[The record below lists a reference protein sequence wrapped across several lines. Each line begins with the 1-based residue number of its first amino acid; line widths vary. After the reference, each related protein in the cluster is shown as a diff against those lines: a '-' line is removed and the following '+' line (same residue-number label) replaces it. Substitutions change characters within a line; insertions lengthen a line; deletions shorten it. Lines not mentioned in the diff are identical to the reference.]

1 MTPRLY
7 DGSTGFNGNGIG
19 ALPDCVSC
27 TVTEQRNGSFELA
40 LEYPVDGLHYES
52 LRQRAL
58 VRAKPNPFAEEQYF
72 RIYKISRPMN
82 GIVTVYARHISYDL
96 SGVPVDPCS
105 ANRVSTALA
114 ALQSAAAVPCDFTL
128 WTDKNTQA
136 DFAVTEPRSMR
147 SALGGAE
154 GSILEVYG
162 GEFEWDNHT
171 VKLHGSRGQDRG
183 VSIRYGKNLLDV
195 KQEEN
200 CAELY
205 TGIYPY
211 YTDSEDAI
219 TQLPEKIVNAPGTYD
234 FTRVLTVDLSAEFE
248 DTPSA
253 DALRE
258 AAEKYIESN
267 RIGVPTVNLTVSF
280 AQLEQTEEY
289 KSLALLERVGL
300 CDTVHVR
307 FDRLGVQADA
317 KVITTTYNVLRD
329 RYDSVELGD
338 AKATL
343 ADTVSGIAQDTQQA
357 VDKTKSALEKAID
370 RATQLITGNLGGH
383 VVLHT
388 GADGTP
394 DELLIMDTT
403 DINTATKVWRHNL
416 SGWGYSNTGYNGQYR
431 LAATMDGAINAD
443 FITAGT
449 LTADLIRSGVLAS
462 LDGEA
467 FYLDMA
473 TGDLRANFKTLTLG
487 SKTVETTE
495 GAATKISNALTAYS
509 TTVEMNSAIQQ
520 SADSINLSVGQK
532 ITTTLQDYSTTVEM
546 NSAIQLG
553 VSEIRLSVQ
562 NNGTTSSISLKNGE
576 TVIDTAE
583 VKITGF
589 LTVGN
594 LTDGVT
600 TISGNNIKTGSISA
614 DRISGGTIDA
624 SKITVDN
631 LDINKVK
638 YGDYP
643 VIECSGSPP
652 TITVGKNRGWF
663 ATKLALNGKNVVIS
677 AEAGRTIAFGASGY
691 TDPIEI
697 YVTNSS
703 YAYLRPAQ
711 QLQAGYTGGSSYAYL
726 GDSTHYFR
734 AGYVNEMYTG
744 AYNRIGHSAS
754 AKVGFF
760 GTSPIVKKTVNTV
773 ATSAASST
781 IAGKVNEVINA
792 LKGYGLL

>member
-27 TVTEQRNGSFELA
+27 IVTEQRNGSFELA

-96 SGVPVDPCS
+96 SGVPAAPCS
-105 ANRVSTALA
+105 ANRVSTALV

-136 DFAVTEPRSMR
+136 DFAITKPRSMR
-147 SALGGAE
+147 SALGGAD
-154 GSILEVYG
+154 GSILDVYG
-162 GEFEWDNHT
+162 GEFEWGNTT

-195 KQEEN
+195 TQEEN

-211 YTDSEDAI
+211 YADSEDAI
-219 TQLPEKIVNAPGTYD
+219 TLLPEKIVNAPGTYD

-253 DALRE
+253 EELRE
-258 AAEKYIESN
+258 AAEKYIETN
-267 RIGVPTVNLTVSF
+267 RIGVPVVNLTVSF

-307 FDRLGVQADA
+307 FERLGVQADA
-317 KVITTTYNVLRD
+317 KVITTTYNVLQE

-343 ADTVSGIAQDTQQA
+343 ADTVSGIAQNTQQA

-416 SGWGYSNTGYNGQYR
+416 SGWGYSNTGYNGKYR
-431 LAATMDGAINAD
+431 LAATMEGAINAD

-462 LDGEA
+462 LDGKA

-473 TGDLRANFKTLTLG
+473 TGDLRANFKTLTLA
-487 SKTVETTE
+487 SKAVASEE
-495 GAATKISNALTAYS
+495 YVGTKI
-509 TTVEMNSAIQQ
+509 E
-520 SADSINLSVGQK
+520 
-532 ITTTLQDYSTTVEM
+532 QD
-546 NSAIQLG
+546 IK
-553 VSEIRLSVQ
+553 EIRLSVQ
-562 NNGTTSSISLKNGE
+562 NNGTTSSISLKAGE

-583 VKITGF
+583 VKITGV
-589 LTVGN
+589 LTVEN
-594 LTDGVT
+594 LTDGKTV
-600 TISGNNIKTGSISA
+600 ISGDNIQT
-614 DRISGGTIDA
+614 GTIDA
-624 SKITVDN
+624 SLINVTN
-631 LDINKVK
+631 LNINNVK
-638 YGDYP
+638 YLGYP
-643 VIECSGSPP
+643 VITCTGQKTTDISISIG
-652 TITVGKNRGWF
+652 TADNNMAADTV
-663 ATKLALNGKNVVIS
+663 IY
-677 AEAGRTIAFGASGY
+677 GRQLRLISGY
-691 TDPIEI
+691 SA
-697 YVTNSS
+697 SS
-703 YAYLRPAQ
+703 NTEAIVLGGRYSSSNNIKYYLWIKSSATEMQILPYNARNYNTGDTT
-711 QLQAGYTGGSSYAYL
+711 AGGVKA
-726 GDSTHYFR
+726 GDSTHYF
-734 AGYVNEMYTG
+734 ADGYVQNVY
-744 AYNRIGHSAS
+744 IGKYAQIGVSNT

-760 GTSPIVKKTVNTV
+760 GTAPIAKKTVNTV

-781 IAGKVNEVINA
+781 IAAKVNEVVNA

>member
-96 SGVPVDPCS
+96 SGVPVAPCS
-105 ANRVSTALA
+105 ANSASTALA
-114 ALQSAAAVPCDFTL
+114 ALRDAAAVPCDFTL
-128 WTDKNTQA
+128 WTDKSTQA
-136 DFAVTEPRSMR
+136 DFAVTKPRSMR
-147 SALGGAE
+147 SALGGAD

-162 GEFEWDNHT
+162 GEFEWDNTT
-171 VKLHGSRGQDRG
+171 VKLHSSRGQDRG

-211 YTDSEDAI
+211 YADSEGAI
-219 TQLPEKIVNAPGTYD
+219 TLLPEKIVNAPGTYD
-234 FTRVLTVDLSAEFE
+234 FTRVLTVDLSTEFE

-253 DALRE
+253 EELRE
-258 AAEKYIESN
+258 AAEKYIETN
-267 RIGVPTVNLTVSF
+267 RIGVPAVSLTVSF

-289 KSLALLERVGL
+289 KNLALLERVGL

-307 FDRLGVQADA
+307 FERLGVQADA
-317 KVITTTYNVLRD
+317 KVITTTYNVLQD
-329 RYDSVELGD
+329 RYASVELGD
-338 AKATL
+338 AKTTL

-473 TGDLRANFKTLTLG
+473 TGDLRANFKTLTLA
-487 SKTVETTE
+487 SKAVASEE
-495 GAATKISNALTAYS
+495 YVGTKI
-509 TTVEMNSAIQQ
+509 E
-520 SADSINLSVGQK
+520 
-532 ITTTLQDYSTTVEM
+532 QD
-546 NSAIQLG
+546 IKG
-553 VSEIRLSVQ
+553 IRLSVQ
-562 NNGTTSSISLKNGE
+562 NNGTTSSISLKAGE

-583 VKITGF
+583 VKITGV
-589 LTVGN
+589 LTVEN

-600 TISGNNIKTGSISA
+600 TISGDNIKT
-614 DRISGGTIDA
+614 GTIDA
-624 SKITVDN
+624 SRINVTN
-631 LDINKVK
+631 LNINDVK
-638 YGDYP
+638 YLGYP
-643 VIECSGSPP
+643 VIHCTGESTTNIAISIGTASYAKSANTIIYGKQLQLLSGYDATSREEAIFFGGRYSSSNDVKYYLYMKSEATKMWIMPYN
-652 TITVGKNRGWF
+652 TRYYNTSDSTSGRVNVGDSSHYFAQAFVQDAYVGK
-663 ATKLALNGKNVVIS
+663 
-677 AEAGRTIAFGASGY
+677 
-691 TDPIEI
+691 
-697 YVTNSS
+697 
-703 YAYLRPAQ
+703 YAKI
-711 QLQAGYTGGSSYAYL
+711 GVGS
-726 GDSTHYFR
+726 D
-734 AGYVNEMYTG
+734 
-744 AYNRIGHSAS
+744 

-760 GTSPIVKKTVNTV
+760 GTDPATKKTVYTV

-781 IAGKVNEVINA
+781 IASKVNEVINA

>member
-96 SGVPVDPCS
+96 SGVPVAPCS
-105 ANRVSTALA
+105 ANRVSTALVALRDA
-114 ALQSAAAVPCDFTL
+114 ADVPCDFTL
-128 WTDKNTQA
+128 WTDKSTQA
-136 DFAVTEPRSMR
+136 DFAITKPRSMR
-147 SALGGAE
+147 SALGGAD
-154 GSILEVYG
+154 GSILEVFG
-162 GEFEWDNHT
+162 GEFEWDNTT
-171 VKLHGSRGQDRG
+171 VKLHSSRGQDRG

-195 KQEEN
+195 TQEEN

-211 YTDSEDAI
+211 YADSESAI
-219 TQLPEKIVNAPGTYD
+219 TLLPEKIVNAPGTYD

-253 DALRE
+253 EELRE
-258 AAEKYIESN
+258 AAEKYIETN
-267 RIGVPTVNLTVSF
+267 RIGVPAVSLTVSF

-289 KSLALLERVGL
+289 KNLALLERVGL

-307 FDRLGVQADA
+307 FERLGVQADA
-317 KVITTTYNVLRD
+317 KVITTTYNVLQD
-329 RYDSVELGD
+329 RYASVELGD
-338 AKATL
+338 AKTTL

-416 SGWGYSNTGYNGQYR
+416 SGWGYSNTGYNGEYR

-473 TGDLRANFKTLTLG
+473 TGDLRANFKTLTLAG
-487 SKTVETTE
+487 KDVASQEYV
-495 GAATKISNALTAYS
+495 GTKI
-509 TTVEMNSAIQQ
+509 E
-520 SADSINLSVGQK
+520 
-532 ITTTLQDYSTTVEM
+532 QD
-546 NSAIQLG
+546 IKG
-553 VSEIRLSVQ
+553 IRLSVQ
-562 NNGTTSSISLKNGE
+562 NNGTTSSISLKAGE

-583 VKITGF
+583 VRITGF

-624 SKITVDN
+624 SKITVKN
-631 LDINKVK
+631 LDISEVK
-638 YGDYP
+638 YGNYP
-643 VIECSGSPP
+643 VIECSGNPP
-652 TITVGKNRGWF
+652 TITIGKNSGWT
-663 ATKLALNGKNVVIS
+663 ASKLALKGKKVVIN
-677 AEAGRTIAFGASGY
+677 ADAGNTISFGSVGY

-697 YVTNSS
+697 YVTSNS
-703 YAYLRPAQ
+703 YAYFRPAQ
-711 QLQAGYTGGSSYAYL
+711 QLQAGYTGGASYAFL

-734 AGYVNEMYTG
+734 EGYVDKMYTG
-744 AYNRIGHSAS
+744 AYNRIGHNTT

-760 GTSPIVKKTVNTV
+760 GTTPTTKKTVNTV
-773 ATSAASST
+773 ATNSASST
-781 IAGKVNEVINA
+781 IASKVNDVINA

>member
-96 SGVPVDPCS
+96 SGVPVAPCR
-105 ANRVSTALA
+105 ANRASTALV
-114 ALQSAAAVPCDFTL
+114 ALQNAAAVPCDFTL
-128 WTDKNTQA
+128 WTDKSTQA
-136 DFAVTEPRSMR
+136 DFAVTKPRSMR
-147 SALGGAE
+147 SALGGAD

-162 GEFEWDNHT
+162 GEFEWDNTT
-171 VKLHGSRGQDRG
+171 VKLHSSRGQDRG

-211 YTDSEDAI
+211 YADSEGAI
-219 TQLPEKIVNAPGTYD
+219 TLLPEKIVNAPGTYD

-253 DALRE
+253 EALRE
-258 AAEKYIESN
+258 AAEKYIETN
-267 RIGVPTVNLTVSF
+267 RIGVPAVSLTVSF

-289 KSLALLERVGL
+289 KNLALLERVGL

-307 FDRLGVQADA
+307 FERLGVQADA
-317 KVITTTYNVLRD
+317 KVIATTYNVLQD
-329 RYDSVELGD
+329 RYASVELGD
-338 AKATL
+338 AKTTL

-473 TGDLRANFKTLTLG
+473 TGDLRANFKTLTLA
-487 SKTVETTE
+487 SKAVASEE
-495 GAATKISNALTAYS
+495 YVGTKI
-509 TTVEMNSAIQQ
+509 E
-520 SADSINLSVGQK
+520 
-532 ITTTLQDYSTTVEM
+532 QD
-546 NSAIQLG
+546 IK
-553 VSEIRLSVQ
+553 EIRLSVQ
-562 NNGTTSSISLKNGE
+562 NNGTTSSISLKAGE

-600 TISGNNIKTGSISA
+600 IISGNNIKTGSISA

-638 YGDYP
+638 YGNYP
-643 VIECSGSPP
+643 VIDCSGNPP
-652 TITVGKNRGWF
+652 TITVGKNAGWF
-663 ATKLALNGKNVVIS
+663 ASKLALKGEKVVIN
-677 AEAGRTIAFGASGY
+677 AANGRSIFFGASGY
-691 TDPIEI
+691 TNSIEI
-697 YVTNSS
+697 YFSSSNS
-703 YAYLRPAQ
+703 AYLRPTQ
-711 QLQAGYTGGSSYAYL
+711 QLGAGYTGGLSYAYL
-726 GDSTHYFR
+726 GDSNHYFR
-734 AGYVNEMYTG
+734 EGYVDKMHTG
-744 AYNRIGHSAS
+744 AYNRIGHSTT

-760 GTSPIVKKTVNTV
+760 GTAPVVKKTVNTV
-773 ATSAASST
+773 ATNAASST
-781 IAGKVNEVINA
+781 IASKVNEVINS

>member
-7 DGSTGFNGNGIG
+7 DGSTGLNGNGIG

-72 RIYKISRPMN
+72 RIYKINRPMN

-105 ANRVSTALA
+105 ANRVSTALV

-211 YTDSEDAI
+211 YADSEDAI

-317 KVITTTYNVLRD
+317 RVITTTYNVLQD

-416 SGWGYSNTGYNGQYR
+416 SGWGYSNTGYNGKYR

-473 TGDLRANFKTLTLG
+473 TGDLRANFKTLTLA
-487 SKTVETTE
+487 SKAVASEE
-495 GAATKISNALTAYS
+495 YVGTKI
-509 TTVEMNSAIQQ
+509 EQDIQ
-520 SADSINLSVGQK
+520 G
-532 ITTTLQDYSTTVEM
+532 
-546 NSAIQLG
+546 
-553 VSEIRLSVQ
+553 IRLSVQ
-562 NNGTTSSISLKNGE
+562 NNGTTSSISLQAGGA
-576 TVIDTAE
+576 VIDTAE

-594 LTDGVT
+594 LTDGT
-600 TISGNNIKTGSISA
+600 TVISGDNIKT
-614 DRISGGTIDA
+614 GTIDA
-624 SKITVDN
+624 SLINVTNLNINNVHYLGHPVITCTGSKFSDAQISIG
-631 LDINKVK
+631 DINGNNAALTKIQGRQVQILTGFKTDNTDGIVFGGRQDSSNRVEYYLWMQCDYYNLRIFPYNTRYYNAADATGKKV
-638 YGDYP
+638 
-643 VIECSGSPP
+643 
-652 TITVGKNRGWF
+652 T
-663 ATKLALNGKNVVIS
+663 
-677 AEAGRTIAFGASGY
+677 
-691 TDPIEI
+691 
-697 YVTNSS
+697 
-703 YAYLRPAQ
+703 
-711 QLQAGYTGGSSYAYL
+711 L
-726 GDSTHYFR
+726 GDSDHYF
-734 AGYVNEMYTG
+734 ADSYVQN
-744 AYNRIGHSAS
+744 AYIAKYAQIGVSNS

-760 GTSPIVKKTVNTV
+760 GTAPIAKKTVNTV

>member
-7 DGSTGFNGNGIG
+7 DGSTGFTGNGIG

-82 GIVTVYARHISYDL
+82 GIVAVYARHISYDL

-105 ANRVSTALA
+105 ANRVSTALV

-162 GEFEWDNHT
+162 GEFEWDNTT

-280 AQLEQTEEY
+280 AHLEQTEEY

-462 LDGEA
+462 LDGDA

-473 TGDLRANFKTLTLG
+473 TGDLRANFKTLTLA
-487 SKTVETTE
+487 SKTVASEE
-495 GAATKISNALTAYS
+495 YVGTKI
-509 TTVEMNSAIQQ
+509 E
-520 SADSINLSVGQK
+520 
-532 ITTTLQDYSTTVEM
+532 QDIKS
-546 NSAIQLG
+546 
-553 VSEIRLSVQ
+553 IRLSVQ
-562 NNGTTSSISLKNGE
+562 NNGTTSSISLKADGA
-576 TVIDTAE
+576 VIDTAKVE
-583 VKITGF
+583 ITGF

-594 LTDGVT
+594 LTDGT
-600 TISGNNIKTGSISA
+600 TVISGDNIRT
-614 DRISGGTIDA
+614 GTIDA
-624 SKITVDN
+624 SLINVTN
-631 LDINKVK
+631 LNINNVK
-638 YGDYP
+638 YLGYP
-643 VIECSGSPP
+643 VIRCSGKTTTDISVSIG
-652 TITVGKNRGWF
+652 TADNNMSADTV
-663 ATKLALNGKNVVIS
+663 IY
-677 AEAGRTIAFGASGY
+677 GRQLRLISGY
-691 TDPIEI
+691 NVASNNEAIVLGGRYSSSNDAKYYLWIKSTSTDMQILP
-697 YVTNSS
+697 YNTRN
-703 YAYLRPAQ
+703 YN
-711 QLQAGYTGGSSYAYL
+711 T
-726 GDSTHYFR
+726 GDSTSGGVKVGDTSHYF
-734 AGYVNEMYTG
+734 ADSYVQNVY
-744 AYNRIGHSAS
+744 IGKYAQIGVSNS

-760 GTSPIVKKTVNTV
+760 GTAPIAKKTVNTV

-792 LKGYGLL
+792 MKGYGLL

>member
-96 SGVPVDPCS
+96 SGVPVAPCS
-105 ANRVSTALA
+105 ANRASTALV
-114 ALQSAAAVPCDFTL
+114 ALQNAAAVPCDFTL
-128 WTDKNTQA
+128 WTDKSTQA
-136 DFAVTEPRSMR
+136 DFAIAKPRSMR
-147 SALGGAE
+147 SALGGADD
-154 GSILEVYG
+154 SILEVFG
-162 GEFEWDNHT
+162 GEFEWDNTT
-171 VKLHGSRGQDRG
+171 VKLHSSRGQDRG

-211 YTDSEDAI
+211 YAGSEGAI
-219 TQLPEKIVNAPGTYD
+219 TLLPEKIVNAPGTYD

-253 DALRE
+253 EELRE
-258 AAEKYIESN
+258 AAGKYIETN
-267 RIGVPTVNLTVSF
+267 RIGVPAVSLTVSF

-289 KSLALLERVGL
+289 KNLALLERVGL

-307 FDRLGVQADA
+307 FERLGVQADA
-317 KVITTTYNVLRD
+317 KVITTTYNVLQD
-329 RYDSVELGD
+329 RYTSVELGD
-338 AKATL
+338 AKTTL
-343 ADTVSGIAQDTQQA
+343 ADTVSGIAQDTQQS

-431 LAATMDGAINAD
+431 LAATMEGAINAD

-473 TGDLRANFKTLTLG
+473 TGDLRANFKTLTLA
-487 SKTVETTE
+487 SKAVASEE
-495 GAATKISNALTAYS
+495 YVGTKI
-509 TTVEMNSAIQQ
+509 E
-520 SADSINLSVGQK
+520 
-532 ITTTLQDYSTTVEM
+532 QD
-546 NSAIQLG
+546 IK
-553 VSEIRLSVQ
+553 EIRLSVQ
-562 NNGTTSSISLKNGE
+562 NNGTTSSISLKAGE

-583 VKITGF
+583 VVITGF

-600 TISGNNIKTGSISA
+600 IISGNNIKTGSISA

-638 YGDYP
+638 YGNYP
-643 VIECSGSPP
+643 VIECSGNPP
-652 TITVGKNRGWF
+652 TITIGKNSGWL
-663 ATKLALNGKNVVIS
+663 ATKLELKGKDVAIN
-677 AEAGRTIAFGASGY
+677 ADNGRTITFGANGY
-691 TDPIEI
+691 TNPIEI
-697 YVTNSS
+697 YVTNGS

-711 QLQAGYTGGSSYAYL
+711 QLKAGYTGGASYAYL
-726 GDSTHYFR
+726 GDSNHYFR
-734 AGYVNEMYTG
+734 EGYVDKMHTG
-744 AYNRIGHSAS
+744 AYNQIGHSTT

-760 GTSPIVKKTVNTV
+760 GTAPIAKKTVSTV

-781 IAGKVNEVINA
+781 IASKVNEVINA
-792 LKGYGLL
+792 MKGYGLL

>member
-96 SGVPVDPCS
+96 SGVPVAPCS
-105 ANRVSTALA
+105 ANSASTALA
-114 ALQSAAAVPCDFTL
+114 ALRYAAAVPCDFTL
-128 WTDKNTQA
+128 WTDKSTQA
-136 DFAVTEPRSMR
+136 DFAVTKPRSMR
-147 SALGGAE
+147 SALGGAD

-162 GEFEWDNHT
+162 GEFEWDNTT
-171 VKLHGSRGQDRG
+171 VKLHSSRGQDRG

-211 YTDSEDAI
+211 YADSEGAI
-219 TQLPEKIVNAPGTYD
+219 TLLPEKIVNAPGTYD

-253 DALRE
+253 EELRQ
-258 AAEKYIESN
+258 AAEKYIETN
-267 RIGVPTVNLTVSF
+267 RIGVPAVSLTVSF

-289 KSLALLERVGL
+289 KNLALLERVGL

-307 FDRLGVQADA
+307 FERLGVQADA
-317 KVITTTYNVLRD
+317 KVITTTYNVLQD
-329 RYDSVELGD
+329 RYASVELGD
-338 AKATL
+338 AKTTL

-443 FITAGT
+443 FITVGA
-449 LTADLIRSGVLAS
+449 LS
-462 LDGEA
+462 
-467 FYLDMA
+467 
-473 TGDLRANFKTLTLG
+473 ANL
-487 SKTVETTE
+487 
-495 GAATKISNALTAYS
+495 
-509 TTVEMNSAIQQ
+509 
-520 SADSINLSVGQK
+520 
-532 ITTTLQDYSTTVEM
+532 
-546 NSAIQLG
+546 
-553 VSEIRLSVQ
+553 
-562 NNGTTSSISLKNGE
+562 
-576 TVIDTAE
+576 
-583 VKITGF
+583 
-589 LTVGN
+589 
-594 LTDGVT
+594 
-600 TISGNNIKTGSISA
+600 IKTGVLNGSLIQA
-614 DRISGGTIDA
+614 GILQDNRGGVFFRFD
-624 SKITVDN
+624 V
-631 LDINKVK
+631 
-638 YGDYP
+638 
-643 VIECSGSPP
+643 ESGS
-652 TITVGKNRGWF
+652 TYVNGTFESTDNSGKSKLSNANGAVTLYRLGGDQKIGLRMYQGTSDGCNIDLYDYKSGKRTVSIEGG
-663 ATKLALNGKNVVIS
+663 NGY
-677 AEAGRTIAFGASGY
+677 G
-691 TDPIEI
+691 
-697 YVTNSS
+697 
-703 YAYLRPAQ
+703 
-711 QLQAGYTGGSSYAYL
+711 
-726 GDSTHYFR
+726 YFR
-734 AGYVNEMYTG
+734 TLKLWAEDGSERTLYC
-744 AYNRIGHSAS
+744 APD
-754 AKVGFF
+754 
-760 GTSPIVKKTVNTV
+760 GTVRWQ
-773 ATSAASST
+773 
-781 IAGKVNEVINA
+781 
-792 LKGYGLL
+792 

>member
-7 DGSTGFNGNGIG
+7 DGSTGLNGNGIG

-105 ANRVSTALA
+105 ANRASTALV
-114 ALQSAAAVPCDFTL
+114 ALQSAAAVPCNFTL

-147 SALGGAE
+147 SALGGAD

-162 GEFEWDNHT
+162 GEFEWDNTT
-171 VKLHGSRGQDRG
+171 VKLHSSRGQDRG

-211 YTDSEDAI
+211 YADSEDAI

-253 DALRE
+253 EALRE
-258 AAEKYIESN
+258 AAEKYIEAN

-280 AQLEQTEEY
+280 AQLEQTVEY

-317 KVITTTYNVLRD
+317 KVITTTYNVLQD

-338 AKATL
+338 AKSTL

-416 SGWGYSNTGYNGQYR
+416 SGWGYSNTGYNGKYR

-443 FITAGT
+443 FITVGT

-473 TGDLRANFKTLTLG
+473 TGDLRANFKTLTLTG
-487 SKTVETTE
+487 KAVASEEYV
-495 GAATKISNALTAYS
+495 GTKI
-509 TTVEMNSAIQQ
+509 E
-520 SADSINLSVGQK
+520 
-532 ITTTLQDYSTTVEM
+532 QD
-546 NSAIQLG
+546 IKG
-553 VSEIRLSVQ
+553 IRLSVQ
-562 NNGTTSSISLKNGE
+562 NNGTTSSISLKAGE

-594 LTDGVT
+594 LTDGQT
-600 TISGNNIKTGSISA
+600 IISGDNIKT
-614 DRISGGTIDA
+614 GTIDA
-624 SKITVDN
+624 SVINVTN
-631 LDINKVK
+631 LNINDVK
-638 YGDYP
+638 YLGYP
-643 VIECSGSPP
+643 VIHCTGESTANIAISIGTASDAKSANTIIYGKQLQLLSGYNAAS
-652 TITVGKNRGWF
+652 
-663 ATKLALNGKNVVIS
+663 S
-677 AEAGRTIAFGASGY
+677 AEAIFFGGRYSSSNDVKYYLYMKSEATKMWIMPYNTRYYNTSDSTSGR
-691 TDPIEI
+691 
-697 YVTNSS
+697 VNV
-703 YAYLRPAQ
+703 
-711 QLQAGYTGGSSYAYL
+711 
-726 GDSTHYFR
+726 GDSSHYFAQAFVQDAYVGKYAKIG
-734 AGYVNEMYTG
+734 AG
-744 AYNRIGHSAS
+744 SD

-760 GTSPIVKKTVNTV
+760 GTTPTAKKTVNTV

-781 IAGKVNEVINA
+781 IASKVNDVINA

>member
-96 SGVPVDPCS
+96 SGVPVAPCS
-105 ANRVSTALA
+105 ANRASTALA
-114 ALQSAAAVPCDFTL
+114 ALRDAAAVPCDFTL

-136 DFAVTEPRSMR
+136 DFAVTKPRSMR
-147 SALGGAE
+147 SALGGAD

-162 GEFEWDNHT
+162 GEFEWDNTT
-171 VKLHGSRGQDRG
+171 VKLHSSRGQDRG

-211 YTDSEDAI
+211 YADSEGAI
-219 TQLPEKIVNAPGTYD
+219 TLLPEKIVNAPGTYD

-253 DALRE
+253 EALRE
-258 AAEKYIESN
+258 AAEKYIETN
-267 RIGVPTVNLTVSF
+267 RIGVPAVSLTVSF

-289 KSLALLERVGL
+289 KNLALLERVGL

-307 FDRLGVQADA
+307 FERLGVQADA
-317 KVITTTYNVLRD
+317 KVITTTYNVLQD
-329 RYDSVELGD
+329 RYASVELGD
-338 AKATL
+338 AKTTL

-357 VDKTKSALEKAID
+357 VDKTKSVLEKAID

-403 DINTATKVWRHNL
+403 DINTATKVWRYNL

-443 FITAGT
+443 FITVGA
-449 LTADLIRSGVLAS
+449 LS
-462 LDGEA
+462 
-467 FYLDMA
+467 
-473 TGDLRANFKTLTLG
+473 ANL
-487 SKTVETTE
+487 
-495 GAATKISNALTAYS
+495 
-509 TTVEMNSAIQQ
+509 
-520 SADSINLSVGQK
+520 
-532 ITTTLQDYSTTVEM
+532 
-546 NSAIQLG
+546 
-553 VSEIRLSVQ
+553 
-562 NNGTTSSISLKNGE
+562 
-576 TVIDTAE
+576 
-583 VKITGF
+583 
-589 LTVGN
+589 
-594 LTDGVT
+594 
-600 TISGNNIKTGSISA
+600 IKTGVLN
-614 DRISGGTIDA
+614 G
-624 SKITVDN
+624 N
-631 LDINKVK
+631 LIQAGILQD
-638 YGDYP
+638 
-643 VIECSGSPP
+643 
-652 TITVGKNRGWF
+652 NRGGVF
-663 ATKLALNGKNVVIS
+663 FRFDV
-677 AEAGRTIAFGASGY
+677 E
-691 TDPIEI
+691 
-697 YVTNSS
+697 
-703 YAYLRPAQ
+703 
-711 QLQAGYTGGSSYAYL
+711 GGSAYVNGTFESTDNSGKSKLSNANGAVTLYRL
-726 GDSTHYFR
+726 GGDQKIGLRMYQGTADGCNIDLYDYKSGKRTVSIEGGNGYGYFR
-734 AGYVNEMYTG
+734 TLKLWAEDGSERTLYC
-744 AYNRIGHSAS
+744 AS
-754 AKVGFF
+754 D
-760 GTSPIVKKTVNTV
+760 GTVRWQ
-773 ATSAASST
+773 
-781 IAGKVNEVINA
+781 
-792 LKGYGLL
+792 